1 MNVQEKIIREFIR
14 ESLLSNEIIVESSF
28 TSGVKSA
35 VSDLGKV
42 VAGSAATILASVK
55 QLTGL
60 TYQAIKEVGSLGIFK
75 ADYDKVKSQYHQN
88 LAEIQKEYGAEI
100 DAAEKTFSKALFPLT
115 SAAKIGLG
123 ATATAFF
130 FANPL
135 AFIALEGTATGTSK
149 KIKGEV
155 VPKIKDL
162 KSQAQKAIDKWS
174 GYEEQS
180 ETKNKGNDLLRQD
193 WVREGQQKFKQSTEL
208 YFKQIN
214 DKIKKISS
222 AADVKSLGI
231 PDKIVQQL
239 SKDSKN
245 QAEILKACKALA
257 LNEILNTVKVDKEKQ
272 IADAKKANVPESA
285 ITGSKSFIK
294 LYDKIIVTINEK
306 ISSLK

>member
-1 MNVQEKIIREFIR
+1 MNSQEKIIREFIR
-14 ESLLSNEIIVESSF
+14 ESLLSSDVVKESAF
-28 TSGVKSA
+28 TSGLKSA
-35 VSDLGKV
+35 VSDLGKTV
-42 VAGSAATILASVK
+42 VGSAATILASVK
-55 QLTGL
+55 QLAGL

-75 ADYDKVKSQYHQN
+75 ADYNKVKDQYTQN
-88 LAEIQKEYGAEI
+88 LAVIQKEYGAEI
-100 DAAEKTFSKALFPLT
+100 AAAEKTFSKALFPLT

-123 ATATAFF
+123 ATAAAFF

-135 AFIALEGTATGTSK
+135 AFIALEGVATGTSR
-149 KIKGEV
+149 KIKGEII
-155 VPKIKDL
+155 PKAKDL
-162 KSQAQKAIDKWS
+162 KSQAQKVIDKLS
-174 GYEEQS
+174 DHEEQS
-180 ETKNKGNDLLRQD
+180 ETENKGNDLLKQD
-193 WVREGQQKFKQSTEL
+193 WVKEGQEKFKQSTEL

-214 DKIKKISS
+214 DKINKISS

-257 LNEILNTVKVDKEKQ
+257 LNEILNTVKADKEKQ

-294 LYDKIIVTINEK
+294 LYDKIIETINEK